1 MVKDFN
7 DNDFQEIVSLLGQY
21 FDGLYEG
28 DTDKFEKVFHES
40 AHLYSSDGTKVD
52 DWQRSFYFEMIKN
65 RPSPSSQNLPRHDKI
80 VSVHKSGPSTAMA
93 VVNCAIPPKYFTD
106 YLTILKTSDGWR
118 IISKTFHTD
127 IHE

>member
-7 DNDFQEIVSLLGQY
+7 DKDLQEIVNLLGQY

-52 DWQRSFYFEMIKN
+52 DWQRSFYFEMIWSVLKTHIT
-65 RPSPSSQNLPRHDKI
+65 LPRKLI
-80 VSVHKSGPSTAMA
+80 KFV
-93 VVNCAIPPKYFTD
+93 F
-106 YLTILKTSDGWR
+106 
-118 IISKTFHTD
+118 
-127 IHE
+127 